1 MNKTVGFISGVTTG
15 LLVGAAVTMLMDPI
29 TDRQRHKLQKKTEG
43 VFRSNALKNTKKHR
57 ICGSHTA
64 TVFFHIGLTFPGAQ
78 SGIFRRFLKAPV
90 FW

>member
-43 VFRSNALKNTKKHR
+43 VFRS
-57 ICGSHTA
+57 IGSVIDTA
-64 TVFFHIGLTFPGAQ
+64 VEIM
-78 SGIFRRFLKAPV
+78 R
-90 FW
+90 